1 MPSTTL
7 PAPEIEI
14 GSRLPV
20 HTKMPRIRIEDCE
33 LVHKAP
39 EKLHVAAGGT
49 TRLRAIRQPP
59 DLAAFWLTALTE

>member
-20 HTKMPRIRIEDCE
+20 AFSLPRICSFKCDPF
-33 LVHKAP
+33 HKLNT
-39 EKLHVAAGGT
+39 KIYDSSLK
-49 TRLRAIRQPP
+49 AIGPM
-59 DLAAFWLTALTE
+59 WLTLQ